1 MKKIFTLAAICLAL
15 LSASSVFGQMKNN
28 PKVGDMFINFTVQ
41 QDPQNPNSKV
51 SLSNYVGRGKWVVAD
66 FWASWCGWCIKEIPT
81 LKKIFNDLPKEKVT
95 VLSIAVWD
103 KLADTKAS
111 ARENGIVWSQIVNA
125 QDIPSDAYG
134 FGGIP
139 YIVVFDPQGKIAAIG
154 LRGNNLYQ
162 FVKKSVEGSI

>member
-1 MKKIFTLAAICLAL
+1 MKKTFLAVLCLVMF
-15 LSASSVFGQMKNN
+15 SSVISFGQTVNK
-28 PKVGDMFINFTVQ
+28 PKVGDQFINFTVQ
-41 QDPQNPNSKV
+41 QDPSNPNTKV

-81 LKKIFNDLPKEKVT
+81 LKKIFNELPKDKVT

-111 ARENGIVWSQIVNA
+111 ALENGIVWSQIVNA

-154 LRGNNLYQ
+154 LRGDKLYQ
-162 FVKKSVEGSI
+162 FVKASVEQTR

>member
-1 MKKIFTLAAICLAL
+1 MKKTFLAVLCLVMF
-15 LSASSVFGQMKNN
+15 SSVISFGQTVNK
-28 PKVGDMFINFTVQ
+28 PKVGDQFINFTVQ
-41 QDPQNPNSKV
+41 QDPSNPNTKV

-81 LKKIFNDLPKEKVT
+81 LKKIFNELPKDKVT

-154 LRGNNLYQ
+154 LRGDKLYQ
-162 FVKKSVEGSI
+162 FVKAAVEQNR

>member
-1 MKKIFTLAAICLAL
+1 MKKIIVAAVFCLSLITA
-15 LSASSVFGQMKNN
+15 ASSYAQNG
-28 PKVGDMFINFTVQ
+28 KVKQGDMFIDFTVQ
-41 QDPQNPNSKV
+41 QDPSNPSSKV

-81 LKKIFNDLPKEKVT
+81 LKKIFNELPKEKVT

-134 FGGIP
+134 FSGIP

-154 LRGNNLYQ
+154 LRGDKLYQ
-162 FVKKSVEGSI
+162 FVKASVERSK

>member
-1 MKKIFTLAAICLAL
+1 
-15 LSASSVFGQMKNN
+15 
-28 PKVGDMFINFTVQ
+28 
-41 QDPQNPNSKV
+41 

-81 LKKIFNDLPKEKVT
+81 LKKIFNELPKDKVT

-154 LRGNNLYQ
+154 LRGDKLYQ
-162 FVKKSVEGSI
+162 FVKASVEQNR

>member
-1 MKKIFTLAAICLAL
+1 MKKIFTLAALCIMM
-15 LSASSVFGQMKNN
+15 LSPAAVSGQTKNK
-28 PKVGDMFINFTVQ
+28 PQVGDPFINFTVQ
-41 QDPQNPNSKV
+41 QDPQNPASKV

-81 LKKIFNDLPKEKVT
+81 LKKIFNDLPKDKVT

-111 ARENGIVWSQIVNA
+111 ALQNGIVWSQIVNA

-154 LRGNNLYQ
+154 LRGERLYQ
-162 FVKKSVEGSI
+162 FVKSSVEGK

>member
-134 FGGIP
+134 FSGIP

-162 FVKKSVEGSI
+162 FVKKSVEGSR

>member
-1 MKKIFTLAAICLAL
+1 MKKIFTLAALCFLMF
-15 LSASSVFGQMKNN
+15 SATSVFGQTKNK
-28 PKVGDMFINFTVQ
+28 PQVGDMFIDFTVQ
-41 QDPQNPNSKV
+41 QDPADPYSKV

-66 FWASWCGWCIKEIPT
+66 FWASWCGWWIKEIPT
-81 LKKIFNDLPKEKVT
+81 LKRIFNDLPKDKIT

-103 KLADTKAS
+103 KLDDTKAS
-111 ARENGIVWSQIVNA
+111 ARQNGVVWSQIVNA

-154 LRGNNLYQ
+154 LRGDRLYN
-162 FVKKSVEGSI
+162 FVKTSIEGN

>member
-1 MKKIFTLAAICLAL
+1 MKKIFTLAALCILM
-15 LSASSVFGQMKNN
+15 LSSATLYGQTKNK
-28 PKVGDMFINFTVQ
+28 PQVGDMFINFTVQ
-41 QDPQNPNSKV
+41 QDPMDPYSKV

-81 LKKIFNDLPKEKVT
+81 LKRIFNDLPKDKVT

-111 ARENGIVWSQIVNA
+111 AKQNGIIWSQIVNA

-154 LRGNNLYQ
+154 LRGDKLYQ
-162 FVKKSVEGSI
+162 FVKASVEGSK